1 MILQEPVARL
11 SGERYMPRRLCH
23 SIEVSGIISDSE
35 ALLPGEGGSRL
46 GSISAFSFVE
56 SSVGV
61 LLVLPCRGFRAE
73 NSHL

>member
-1 MILQEPVARL
+1 
-11 SGERYMPRRLCH
+11 MPRRLSH

-35 ALLPGEGGSRL
+35 ALFLGEGGSRL

-61 LLVLPCRGFRAE
+61 LLVPWVPG
-73 NSHL
+73 